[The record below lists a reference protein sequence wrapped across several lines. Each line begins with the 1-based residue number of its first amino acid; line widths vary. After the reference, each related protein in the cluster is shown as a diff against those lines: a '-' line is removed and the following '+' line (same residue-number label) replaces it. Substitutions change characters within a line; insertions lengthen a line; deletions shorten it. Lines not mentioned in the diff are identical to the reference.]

1 MEEIYNDLSS
11 PKNKEFANLLNK
23 EFSKSQ
29 ISEGELTDGTIT
41 KITNKLVF
49 LDCGGKSEG
58 TLDISEMKLLKEEG
72 NLKIGSKISVL
83 IVKLEDKKGDLVIS
97 REKARKMKSWKQL
110 EKAFEN
116 KEEVTGMIVSKI
128 KGGFVCEIQS
138 SLCFLPGSQVDL
150 KPLKNIS
157 HLMKEPQR
165 FMIVKC
171 DKIRGNIVVSRR
183 AILENMKNAS
193 KGEVLNK
200 YNEGDIVEGTVKGI
214 TDYGVFFN
222 LNGIDCMTHINEC
235 SWSRIN
241 HPEEL
246 FTIGQKQ
253 KLKIIKIDTE
263 NKKVA
268 TSVKMLTP

>member
-128 KGGFVCEIQS
+128 KG
-138 SLCFLPGSQVDL
+138 
-150 KPLKNIS
+150 
-157 HLMKEPQR
+157 
-165 FMIVKC
+165 
-171 DKIRGNIVVSRR
+171 
-183 AILENMKNAS
+183 
-193 KGEVLNK
+193 
-200 YNEGDIVEGTVKGI
+200 
-214 TDYGVFFN
+214 
-222 LNGIDCMTHINEC
+222 
-235 SWSRIN
+235 
-241 HPEEL
+241 
-246 FTIGQKQ
+246 
-253 KLKIIKIDTE
+253 
-263 NKKVA
+263 
-268 TSVKMLTP
+268 